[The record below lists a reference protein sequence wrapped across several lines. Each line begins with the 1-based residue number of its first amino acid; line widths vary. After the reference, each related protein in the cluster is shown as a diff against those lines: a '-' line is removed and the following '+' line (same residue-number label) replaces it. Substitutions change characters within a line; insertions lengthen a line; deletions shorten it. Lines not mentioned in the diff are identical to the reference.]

1 MSMPSILFAA
11 VLSTLYG
18 AGFHL
23 WRGGSAGK
31 LLLFLVLSWIG
42 FAAGQIFAARLEWT
56 FDLFGQTHLVV
67 ASLSSLIFLVI
78 GNWLAYRTPAED
90 TD

>member
-42 FAAGQIFAARLEWT
+42 FAAGQYLATRLEWT

-67 ASLSSLIFLVI
+67 ASLSSLVFLVI
-78 GNWLAYRTPAED
+78 GNWLAYRSPVGE